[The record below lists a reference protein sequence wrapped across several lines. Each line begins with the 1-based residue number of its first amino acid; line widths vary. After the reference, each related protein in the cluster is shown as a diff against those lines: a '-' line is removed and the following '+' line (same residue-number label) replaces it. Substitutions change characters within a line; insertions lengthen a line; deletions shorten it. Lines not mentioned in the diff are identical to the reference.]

1 MRLLHTGLNRQE
13 CGLTAKQNRKGGCGG
28 IRTEE
33 GRVRARKGKDFFF
46 LPISLKYQQKKTHN
60 QCLFPSRNI
69 NRAEPNTLFSLPK
82 TL

>member
-33 GRVRARKGKDFFF
+33 GRVRARKGKDFFLSSSYF
-46 LPISLKYQQKKTHN
+46 FKIPAK
-60 QCLFPSRNI
+60 
-69 NRAEPNTLFSLPK
+69 ENTQPVFVPK
-82 TL
+82 